1 MQTNAVRFA
10 QLIPQAEL
18 RTLPGGIAHQTFL
31 AACTPHG
38 RSTMAACKDA
48 KGVDRAQVH
57 REVANMAYTF
67 FQATAAS
74 PTQGPSTAVR

>member
-1 MQTNAVRFA
+1 
-10 QLIPQAEL
+10 
-18 RTLPGGIAHQTFL
+18 
-31 AACTPHG
+31 
-38 RSTMAACKDA
+38 MAACKDA